1 MASTNKRSG
10 NPAKRNAPVA
20 QAETLKVYVVSHP
33 SETFLIHSANGK
45 VVKAP
50 DVARWAIGK
59 TVDSVKLKFKK
70 MGCAFY
76 WVLL

>member
-1 MASTNKRSG
+1 VANSNKRSG
-10 NPAKRNAPVA
+10 NPAKRNALA
-20 QAETLKVYVVSHP
+20 DQAEVPKVYVVSHP

-50 DVARWAIGK
+50 DVAHWTIGK
-59 TVDSVKLKFKK
+59 TLDSVRNKFKK

-76 WVLL
+76 WVQL